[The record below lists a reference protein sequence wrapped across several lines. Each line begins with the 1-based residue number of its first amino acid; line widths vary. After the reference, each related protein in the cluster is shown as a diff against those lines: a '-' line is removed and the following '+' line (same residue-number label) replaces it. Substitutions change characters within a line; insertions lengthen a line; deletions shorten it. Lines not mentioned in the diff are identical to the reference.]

1 MQPVE
6 KILLIYPPSTQSI
19 GHPRTCAHPLGIA
32 YLGAVLKKDYEV
44 KLLDATT
51 ENYRNVENLGNG
63 LIRYGL
69 SDEQI
74 KKKISEYSPNVVG
87 ITCLYS
93 SQLPFVRRICQLA
106 KEVNPKIT
114 TIIGGTHPSFLAD
127 ESLKES
133 SIDFI
138 ILGEG
143 EETLPR
149 LLKRLEIDQD
159 FADLDGIAFRR
170 DGRVQINPRTRYI
183 EDLDGLPFPAWELLP
198 MKKYSTINLP
208 MSTTCKSRHWV
219 PIITSRGC
227 PAKCVFCSSVH
238 FWGNHYRACSAE
250 NVLNEIELL
259 VKEYNIKEIQFCD
272 DNLIIDKKRA
282 KEIFQ
287 GIIDRRLR
295 IFWNTPNGIALW
307 KLDEELLEL
316 MKASG
321 CYELTLA
328 IESGDQEVLSKIIKK
343 PLNLARVE
351 SLTKIIQ
358 RLKIRTHSFFIVGF
372 PGETKEQIRRTFS
385 FARKLRLTSAF
396 FFIANPL
403 PGSKLYE
410 ICKQKGYLK
419 DGFDFETINYGKSNY
434 ETPEFTS
441 RELENVRDKEAF
453 VFNLS
458 VLFRNPIFFIK
469 RYLLFLVTNPITLL
483 EFFRYRWIPV
493 FKTFFRKR
501 KSYQNQHF

>member
-1 MQPVE
+1 MLPIE
-6 KILLIYPPSTQSI
+6 KILLVFPPSTQAI
-19 GHPRTCAHPLGIA
+19 GHQRASAHPLGIA
-32 YLGAVLKKDYEV
+32 YLGAVLKKDYRV
-44 KLLDATT
+44 KLLDATA
-51 ENYRNVENLGNG
+51 EGYRNVKNLGNN
-63 LIRYGL
+63 LVRYGL
-69 SDEQI
+69 SDEEI
-74 KKKISEYSPNVVG
+74 KKRIADYSPNVVG

-93 SQLPFVRRICQLA
+93 AQLPFIRRICQLT
-106 KEVNPKIT
+106 KEINPKSI
-114 TIIGGTHPSFLAD
+114 TIIGGSHPTFLP
-127 ESLKES
+127 KETLREK

-143 EETLPR
+143 EDTLPS
-149 LLKRLEIDQD
+149 LLKQLENGQD

-170 DGRVQINPRTRYI
+170 DGQVQVNPKTTYI
-183 EDLDGLPFPAWELLP
+183 KNLDELPFPAWELLP
-198 MKKYSTINLP
+198 MEIYSTINIS
-208 MSTTCKSRHWV
+208 MSSHSKSRYWA

-238 FWGNHYRACSAE
+238 FWGNRYRNRSAK
-250 NVLNEIELL
+250 NALDEIELL
-259 VKEYNIKEIQFCD
+259 VKEYKIKEIQFCD
-272 DNLIIDKKRA
+272 DNLIFDKKRA

-307 KLDEELLEL
+307 RLDRELLEL

-351 SLTKIIQ
+351 SLTRIIQ
-358 RLKIRTHSFFIVGF
+358 KLKIRTHSFFIIGF
-372 PGETKEQIRRTFS
+372 PGETEEQIRRTFS
-385 FARKLRLTSAF
+385 FARKLRLTSAW

-419 DGFDFETINYGKSNY
+419 EGFDFETIDYCKSNY
-434 ETPEFTS
+434 ETPGLTS
-441 RELENVRDKEAF
+441 RELENIRDKENF
-453 VFNLS
+453 IFNLG
-458 VLFRNPIFFIK
+458 VLFRNPILFIQ
-469 RYLLFLVTNPITLL
+469 RNLLYLITNPLSSL
-483 EFFRYRWIPV
+483 ELFIHGVVTV

-501 KSYQNQHF
+501 I